1 MMSRIGSKCGWRLA
15 VGGWRRKPL
24 TENRSPNDAFTLIEV
39 MVTVSVLSF
48 GILLLYHS
56 FFISVDSVQYA
67 SNRLNA
73 QIWLDGK
80 AWDEKD
86 SFMRAK
92 AIPIASDAGHFKL
105 NGRDFSSQISA
116 QLLEPGLYALTLV
129 LTWKESGKERSLSYA
144 TYLILNEPIV

>member
-1 MMSRIGSKCGWRLA
+1 MMSRIGNKSKTKSSA
-15 VGGWRRKPL
+15 F
-24 TENRSPNDAFTLIEV
+24 SFTLIEV

-56 FFISVDSVQYA
+56 FFISVDSIQYA

-86 SFMRAK
+86 LFTRAK
-92 AIPIASDAGHFKL
+92 AILATSEAGTFNL
-105 NGRDFSSQISA
+105 NGRDFNFQRSVQS
-116 QLLEPGLYALTLV
+116 LDPGLYAYTLTLS
-129 LTWKESGKERSLSYA
+129 WKESGKERSLSYA
-144 TYLILNEPIV
+144 TYLVADNFNESIV